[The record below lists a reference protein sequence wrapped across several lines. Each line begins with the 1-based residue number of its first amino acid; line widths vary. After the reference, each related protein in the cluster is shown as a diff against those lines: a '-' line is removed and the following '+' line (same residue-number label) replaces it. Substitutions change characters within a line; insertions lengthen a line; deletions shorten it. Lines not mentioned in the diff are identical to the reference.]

1 MSIVGLVLALVV
13 AALHVVFFVLES
25 FLWTKP
31 FGLKFFRQ
39 TKEAAEATKV
49 LALNQGYYNAGAAV
63 LLAWAALGGHAD
75 FTIAL
80 LLFIVAMGIVG
91 GLSAKKSILVVQALP
106 AAIAAAAVYFT

>member
-1 MSIVGLVLALVV
+1 MSIVGLAAALFV
-13 AALHVVFFVLES
+13 AALHVLFWILES

-39 TKEAAEATKV
+39 SKETAEATKV

-63 LLAWAALGGHAD
+63 LIAWAALTGKAD
-75 FTIAL
+75 VTIAL

-91 GLSAKKSILVVQALP
+91 GLTAKRSILAVQAAP
-106 AAIAAAAVYFT
+106 AAIAAALVFFL

>member
-25 FLWTKP
+25 FLWTQP

-49 LALNQGYYNAGAAV
+49 LALNQGYYNGGAAV
-63 LLAWAALGGHAD
+63 LLAWAALTGHAD
-75 FTIAL
+75 FTVAL
-80 LLFIVAMGIVG
+80 LLFLVAMGVVG
-91 GLSAKKSILVVQALP
+91 GLTAKRSILVVQALP
-106 AAIAAAAVYFT
+106 AAIAAAAVAFT